1 MHWLAEMIN
10 LCYIQSIK
18 QQTDLVREQMPMN
31 QDPYPP
37 AQPDDPPSAPQ
48 AFQAQPPEKPATP
61 ATWSIMPA
69 FWTIASLISITVN
82 VILIA
87 IVLVLVT
94 QLFRIKQVLQV
105 GVIDGLYQNF
115 VKMDEASIIT
125 TIQVSDTITVND
137 TIPVVFDL
145 PLKQGTEIILTKDT
159 PIRRATVYL
168 NGQPVPTDIVLRQ
181 GTHMSIALDM
191 IVPVNQTIPIELK
204 VPVNLQ
210 VPVNIP
216 LAETELHEPFAGLR
230 GVIAPFKQLLDSSP
244 DSWGELSCQVFGGSG
259 CKP

>member
-1 MHWLAEMIN
+1 
-10 LCYIQSIK
+10 
-18 QQTDLVREQMPMN
+18 MN

-37 AQPDDPPSAPQ
+37 AQPGDMPSESQ
-48 AFQAQPPEKPATP
+48 AFQARQSNKPAMH
-61 ATWSIMPA
+61 AAGRIMPA

-82 VILIA
+82 VLLIV

-94 QLFRIKQVLQV
+94 QLFRIKEMLQV
-105 GVIDGLYQNF
+105 RVIDGLYQNF
-115 VKMDEASIIT
+115 EKMDQASIIT

-159 PIRRATVYL
+159 PIRKATVYL

-191 IVPVNQTIPIELK
+191 IVPVNQTIPIELQ
-204 VPVNLQ
+204 VPIKLQ

-216 LAETELHEPFAGLR
+216 LSETELHEPFLGLR
-230 GVIAPFKQLLDSSP
+230 GVVAPFKLLLDSWP
-244 DSWGELSCQVFGGSG
+244 DSWAELSCEMIGGSG